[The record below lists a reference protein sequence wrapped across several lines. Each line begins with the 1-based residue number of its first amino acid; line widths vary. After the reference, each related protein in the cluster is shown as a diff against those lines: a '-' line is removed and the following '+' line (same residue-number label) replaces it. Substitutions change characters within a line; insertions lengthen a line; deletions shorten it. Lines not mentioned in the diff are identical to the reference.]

1 MWILRPVSF
10 RVIGLFESQMQA
22 TTIILTNESGTSTV
36 KISSAATIKLE
47 STDDN
52 VFVLSYS
59 KDDICAY
66 IELLDTLLYPFR
78 SVDSTPL

>member
-1 MWILRPVSF
+1 MWILGPASF

-36 KISSAATIKLE
+36 KISSAAIIKLE

-59 KDDICAY
+59 KYDICAY
-66 IELLDTLLYPFR
+66 IELLDTLLFSFR